1 MPESASN
8 PAPPDPHYPVIVVGG
23 GPVGLAAALDL
34 ARRGIRTLLVDEDR
48 PVDTGSRAI
57 CWSKRSLEIFDR
69 LDCVAPMIDKGVTWN
84 TGKVYLGD
92 EPEPLFQFDLLP
104 DRQQRFPAF
113 INLQQYHVES
123 FLVEALAK
131 TPGADLHWQSRVI
144 GIAQNPDAVELQVES
159 PTGRHSIRA
168 RYVIAADGSRST
180 LRRLLGLEFSGEVF
194 QDHFLIADVR
204 MHGSFPAE
212 RRFWFDPPF
221 ARGQSALLHKQPDDV
236 WRLDFQLGWDIDR
249 ERELEPGRIRRRV
262 AGMLGSEARFELVW
276 SSIYTFQCRRLER
289 FVHDRVV
296 FAGDS
301 AHLVSPFGA
310 RGANSG
316 VQDIDN
322 LAWKLALVLE
332 ERAAPSLLASY
343 DSERLGAAKEN
354 LRHSSRST
362 DFITPKTRASRAL
375 RDAVLELSRTHPQF
389 RAYVNSGRLSQ
400 PSWLADSP
408 LSTPDSEPFVGRL
421 APGAV
426 AIDAPLQADGAPR
439 WFLGELS
446 GEFTLLVFDSH
457 LSPFTDF
464 EWPVPLRV
472 LGVAPR
478 EAAQESRLTD
488 KQGKL
493 FLDHDARPG
502 TCYLYRPDQHVAAR
516 WRLGEPARIRAALL
530 RALGHGG

>member
-1 MPESASN
+1 MPESAS
-8 PAPPDPHYPVIVVGG
+8 PSPPEPHYPVIVVGG

-34 ARRGIRTLLVDEDR
+34 ARRGVRTLLVDEDR

-69 LDCVAPMIDKGVTWN
+69 LGCVAPMIKKGVTWN

-92 EPEPLFQFDLLP
+92 QPEPLFQFDLLP
-104 DRQQRFPAF
+104 DRQQCFPAF
-113 INLQQYHVES
+113 INLQQYHVEA
-123 FLVEALAK
+123 FLVEALAQ
-131 TPGADLHWQSRVI
+131 TPGADLHWQSRVT
-144 GIAQNPDAVELQVES
+144 GVAQGPDAVQLALETPS
-159 PTGRHSIRA
+159 GRHSVSA

-194 QDHFLIADVR
+194 QDHFLIADIR

-236 WRLDFQLGWDIDR
+236 WRLDFQLGWDINRD
-249 ERELEPGRIRRRV
+249 RELEPERVRQRV
-262 AGMLGSEARFELVW
+262 AGMLGGDARFELVW

-289 FVHDRVV
+289 FVHGRVV

-316 VQDIDN
+316 VQDVDN
-322 LAWKLALVLE
+322 LVWKIALVLDR
-332 ERAAPSLLASY
+332 RAPPSLLASY
-343 DSERLGAAKEN
+343 DSERLEAAKEN
-354 LRHSSRST
+354 LRHSARAT

-400 PSWLADSP
+400 PAWLERSP
-408 LSTPDSEPFVGRL
+408 LSTPDSDAFAGWL

-426 AIDAPLQADGAPR
+426 AIDAPLLGDGAQR
-439 WFLGELS
+439 WFLRELT
-446 GEFTLLVFDSH
+446 GGFTLLVFGSD
-457 LSPFTDF
+457 LSPFTDV

-472 LGVAPR
+472 LAVAPSEGR
-478 EAAQESRLTD
+478 QTTGLMD

-493 FLDHDARPG
+493 FLDHDAQPG
-502 TCYLYRPDQHVAAR
+502 TCYLYRPDQHVAGR
-516 WRLGEPARIRAALL
+516 WRTGEPARVRAALL
-530 RALGHGG
+530 RASGHGG